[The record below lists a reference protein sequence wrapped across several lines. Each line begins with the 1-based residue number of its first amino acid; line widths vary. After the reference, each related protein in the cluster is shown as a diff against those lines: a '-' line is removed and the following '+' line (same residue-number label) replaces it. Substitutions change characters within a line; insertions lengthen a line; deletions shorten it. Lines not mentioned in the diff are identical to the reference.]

1 MGPRERILI
10 VATKL
15 FYEQGYV
22 NTGINQI
29 IQESKTAKAS
39 FYDYYPSK
47 DILGRAVLRKFCA
60 DVLFWLRQI
69 LRKSKTPDLF
79 AKNLCS
85 AIKKQIKEEKGFYQ
99 GCPIALF
106 CAQLPSENDF
116 FKQDFKEF
124 VKIWE
129 TISNKYF
136 LELRKNKKLNPTL
149 KIPDLT
155 RRVFNLYEGALIMW
169 KLSEDINYINQ
180 LETDLNKV
188 FNS

>member
-1 MGPRERILI
+1 M
-10 VATKL
+10 
-15 FYEQGYV
+15 
-22 NTGINQI
+22 
-29 IQESKTAKAS
+29 
-39 FYDYYPSK
+39 
-47 DILGRAVLRKFCA
+47 
-60 DVLFWLRQI
+60 
-69 LRKSKTPDLF
+69 
-79 AKNLCS
+79 
-85 AIKKQIKEEKGFYQ
+85 
-99 GCPIALF
+99 
-106 CAQLPSENDF
+106 
-116 FKQDFKEF
+116 
-124 VKIWE
+124 KIWE